1 MSGTEG
7 VGQFFL
13 RLFPLL
19 MIMAGAGD
27 VMTRRIPNALIIGTV
42 VLFFPAAL
50 VTGMPLW
57 IMSLHVATAALL
69 LLLGFG
75 LFSFGVIGGGDA
87 KMMAAAGLWL
97 GFPCSILFVT
107 FFRAGGRHSR
117 GRDRIVVPR
126 DHGGRHAQQLV
137 RQGGGPVEAQCALW
151 LRVGCGG
158 HSGNPVQLVDAG
170 CHRII
175 IVNANLTNTPQGS
188 QIYQFDTS

>member
-7 VGQFFL
+7 VGQFFVL
-13 RLFPLL
+13 LFPLG
-19 MIMAGAGD
+19 MILAGAGD

-57 IMSLHVATAALL
+57 IMSLHVATAAVL

-107 FFRAGGRHSR
+107 FSALAGGILAAAIGLWFLVTMEGGMHSNWF
-117 GRDRIVVPR
+117 DKAVAPLKPSVPY
-126 DHGGRHAQQLV
+126 GF
-137 RQGGGPVEAQCALW
+137 ALA
-151 LRVGCGG
+151 
-158 HSGNPVQLVDAG
+158 AG
-170 CHRII
+170 AIL
-175 IVNANLTNTPQGS
+175 ATPFSWWMRAATG
-188 QIYQFDTS
+188 

>member
-13 RLFPLL
+13 MLFPLL

-69 LLLGFG
+69 LLQFLAK
-75 LFSFGVIGGGDA
+75 LVQALDA
-87 KMMAAAGLWL
+87 
-97 GFPCSILFVT
+97 
-107 FFRAGGRHSR
+107 RHSALANRAKER
-117 GRDRIVVPR
+117 GTR
-126 DHGGRHAQQLV
+126 L
-137 RQGGGPVEAQCALW
+137 
-151 LRVGCGG
+151 
-158 HSGNPVQLVDAG
+158 
-170 CHRII
+170 
-175 IVNANLTNTPQGS
+175 
-188 QIYQFDTS
+188 